1 MENTLHRC
9 YTHQSGGRMR
19 ALNIVGCGRAGR
31 TFARLFAK
39 GHAFVLQDLMD
50 VSAAAARACAQFAE
64 AGRPVRQIAQMRPAP
79 VWLIAT
85 PDGAIVEAVDALV
98 EAECIARGN

>member
-1 MENTLHRC
+1 
-9 YTHQSGGRMR
+9 MR

-31 TFARLFAK
+31 TSARLFAR

-50 VSAAAARACAQFAE
+50 VNAAAARACAQFAA
-64 AGRPVRQIAQMRPAP
+64 AGRPVRQFAAMRPAP

-85 PDGAIVEAVDALV
+85 PDGAIVDAVDALV
-98 EAECIARGN
+98 EAGRIERGNVVLHLSGATPSLDM